1 MGLGNRCFAFG
12 MALPGPPTTVLYLA
26 VRVLWL
32 VQFFRAPAAAARYC
46 RGSARDAMP
55 RAWRH
60 RSTACQLPVSD
71 ERRQASMKRRPRRP
85 SAAVGMVVA
94 SGSG

>member
-12 MALPGPPTTVLYLA
+12 MALSGPPTTLLYLA
-26 VRVLWL
+26 VSVLWL
-32 VQFFRAPAAAARYC
+32 LRFFGAPAAAARCC
-46 RGSARDAMP
+46 RQSARDAMP

-60 RSTACQLPVSD
+60 RSTVCQLPVSD